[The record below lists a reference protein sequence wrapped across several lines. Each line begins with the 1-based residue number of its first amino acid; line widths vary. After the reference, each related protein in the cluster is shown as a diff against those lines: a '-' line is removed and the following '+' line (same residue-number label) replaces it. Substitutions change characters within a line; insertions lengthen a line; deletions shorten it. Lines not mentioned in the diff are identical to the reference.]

1 LLSIVNPTKK
11 SRKEK
16 GKIEKEN
23 PKIQNDTYEESLE
36 DRPSW

>member
-23 PKIQNDTYEESLE
+23 PKIQKDTHEESLK
-36 DRPSW
+36 DCPSW